1 MLYDLDLCKTN
12 NEPTQ
17 LHRAMRE
24 FGAEQTWL
32 RWTDEG
38 SEGAWRDRWTGE
50 QQDFL
55 SIPWRLASE
64 PTGFTVENCTGVK
77 NEDESYYWAFDI
89 DCSQLLAVTC
99 QHVQEYFRL
108 RGLCSGSSIDRLYR
122 LIQPTHNGRRRF
134 LGPSGLVLT
143 QN

>member
-1 MLYDLDLCKTN
+1 
-12 NEPTQ
+12 
-17 LHRAMRE
+17 MRQ

-77 NEDESYYWAFDI
+77 NEDESYYCAFDI
-89 DCSQLLAVTC
+89 YL
-99 QHVQEYFRL
+99 
-108 RGLCSGSSIDRLYR
+108 
-122 LIQPTHNGRRRF
+122 
-134 LGPSGLVLT
+134 
-143 QN
+143 